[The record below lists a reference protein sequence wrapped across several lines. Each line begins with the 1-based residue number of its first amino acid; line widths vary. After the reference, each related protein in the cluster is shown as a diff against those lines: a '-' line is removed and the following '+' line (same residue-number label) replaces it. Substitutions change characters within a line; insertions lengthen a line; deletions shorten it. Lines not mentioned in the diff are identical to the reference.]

1 MTQYSNIVITPVYG
15 PLSHKTPGAIP
26 YHSNGVLSGVRPN
39 PPKFGCA
46 DSGNEC
52 SVARNEFMRA
62 RATPYTAPTNKYIA
76 PQASSMF
83 TSARKRAAVG
93 KSSYKV
99 GLPAETEVTYKS
111 FNKNDV
117 QSALRK
123 VRGGGCVAPK
133 KAGHHLWK
141 V

>member
-15 PLSHKTPGAIP
+15 PLSHKTAGAIP
-26 YHSNGVLSGVRPN
+26 YHSYGVLPGIRPN

-46 DSGNEC
+46 NSG
-52 SVARNEFMRA
+52 SDFSAARNEFMRA

-76 PQASSMF
+76 PQASSML
-83 TSARKRAAVG
+83 TSIRKRAAVG

-99 GLPAETEVTYKS
+99 GLPSESELAYKS
-111 FNKNDV
+111 MNKNDV
-117 QSALRK
+117 YSALRK

>member
-15 PLSHKTPGAIP
+15 PLSHKTAGAIP
-26 YHSNGVLSGVRPN
+26 YHSNGVLPGIRPN
-39 PPKFGCA
+39 PPKYGCA

-52 SVARNEFMRA
+52 SVARKEFMRA

-76 PQASSMF
+76 PQSSSML
-83 TSARKRAAVG
+83 TSAKKRAAVG

-99 GLPAETEVTYKS
+99 GLPSESELAYKS
-111 FNKNDV
+111 MNKNDV
-117 QSALRK
+117 SSALR
-123 VRGGGCVAPK
+123 RARNAGCVAPK